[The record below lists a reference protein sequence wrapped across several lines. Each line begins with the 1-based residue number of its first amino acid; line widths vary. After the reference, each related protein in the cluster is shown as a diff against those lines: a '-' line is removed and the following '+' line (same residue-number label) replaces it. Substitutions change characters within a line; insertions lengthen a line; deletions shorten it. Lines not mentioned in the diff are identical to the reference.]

1 MKHCYLNVP
10 ILIFLILNIAHAQ
23 WKDLNIPK
31 RAIVNDIIHVGD
43 RICIGTSEGIF
54 INEYATEEQFHWKN
68 LSTGLQTTFIN
79 AMTSVDSNIVVSTSL
94 GIFIGQGF
102 GKRWVSA
109 SSDITATM
117 VHEFALDYETW
128 VYAATSNGIWRS
140 KDKGDHWIL
149 MGLEGLNVLTVTIL
163 GDQSGYLAGTSVSD
177 GGRVFF
183 GNLLGNKPTELAAL
197 NDNILA
203 VREYGLKSILVGCYS
218 HNPFDDNLRRIDL
231 NQPSNINYNGFPNSA
246 ISCIGF
252 KGTDFSFIGIQARGQ
267 WGGAEIPEGIFLS
280 RDLFIKPD
288 KPSWINWNDGLTTL
302 SIESMYMTAD
312 HIFIG
317 TDEGVFIRNFTE
329 LTGIKPSAKPIE
341 EAIQFDMRHSHINFP
356 HQLIGSSFSII
367 GMDGKCLIRNQKV
380 NSEKQSVNLISKGIF
395 FLNVYTGDKKLVK
408 KLIN

>member
-10 ILIFLILNIAHAQ
+10 ILILLIINITQAQ

-31 RAIVNDIIHVGD
+31 RAKVNDIIQVGD

-54 INEYATEEQFHWKN
+54 INEYSSEEQFHWKD
-68 LSTGLQTTFIN
+68 LSNGLQSTFIN
-79 AMTSVDSNIVVSTSL
+79 AMTAVDSNIVVSTSS

-109 SSDITATM
+109 SSDITASM

-128 VYAATSNGIWRS
+128 IYAATSNGIWRS

-163 GDQSGYLAGTSVSD
+163 GDQSGYLAGTSVTE

-183 GNLLGNKPTELAAL
+183 GDLLGNKPTELAVL
-197 NDNILA
+197 NDNILT
-203 VREYGLKSILVGCYS
+203 VHEFGLKSMLLGCYS
-218 HNPFDDNLRRIDL
+218 HNPFDDNLCRVDL
-231 NQPSNINYNGFPNSA
+231 NHPTHINYNGFPNSA

-280 RDLFIKPD
+280 RDLFMNPD
-288 KPSWINWNDGLTTL
+288 KPTWINWNDGLTTL
-302 SIESMYMTAD
+302 SIESMYITAD

-317 TDEGVFIRNFTE
+317 TDEGFFNRNFSE
-329 LTGIKPSAKPIE
+329 ITGIKPLNKSMLEDIYYDVHQSKI
-341 EAIQFDMRHSHINFP
+341 IFP
-356 HQLIGSSFSII
+356 KQLIGSSFSIY
-367 GMDGKCLIRNQKV
+367 GLDGKCWLNNQNISSV
-380 NSEKQSVNLISKGIF
+380 KQTFLSMPKGIF
-395 FLNVYTGDKKLVK
+395 LIEVLSENKHLVK
-408 KLIN
+408 KMNN

>member
-1 MKHCYLNVP
+1 MKYFYLKVM
-10 ILIFLILNIAHAQ
+10 ILIFLIINITQAQ

-31 RAIVNDIIHVGD
+31 RAKVNDIIHVGD
-43 RICIGTSEGIF
+43 RICIGTSEGVF
-54 INEYATEEQFHWKN
+54 INEYSTEEQFHWQNVSK
-68 LSTGLQTTFIN
+68 GLQTTYIN
-79 AMTSVDSNIVVSTSL
+79 AMTSVDSHIVVSTSS

-109 SSDITATM
+109 SSEITASM

-149 MGLEGLNVLTVTIL
+149 MGFEGLNVLTMTIL
-163 GDQSGYLAGTSVSD
+163 GDQSGYLAGTSVTD

-183 GNLLGNKPTELAAL
+183 GDLLGNKPTELAVL
-197 NDNILA
+197 NDNILT
-203 VREYGLKSILVGCYS
+203 VREFGLKSMLLGCYS
-218 HNPFDDNLRRIDL
+218 HNPFDDNLRRVDL

-252 KGTDFSFIGIQARGQ
+252 KGTDFSFIGIQTRGQ

-280 RDLFIKPD
+280 RDLFSNPVN
-288 KPSWINWNDGLTTL
+288 PSWNNWNDGLTTL
-302 SIESMYMTAD
+302 SIESIYITAD

-329 LTGIKPSAKPIE
+329 LTGIKPSAKSIE
-341 EAIQFDMRHSHINFP
+341 EAIHFDIQYSHINFP
-356 HQLIGSSFSII
+356 HKFIGSSFSII
-367 GMDGKCLIRNQKV
+367 GMDGKCLIKNQRV
-380 NSEKQSVNLISKGIF
+380 NSEKQPVNLISKGIY
-395 FLNVYTGDKKLVK
+395 FLVVYTGNKQLVK